1 MPIEEMPIEEMPIEE
16 MPIEVMPIE
25 GIPIEG
31 MPIEGMQ
38 KNTDLQTIEI
48 AEEEVIETDVVADT
62 MLQDEEQVPGH
73 SRGKRIAALT
83 GVILLIVMVL
93 ATLVVA
99 CLDFNGSHQLF
110 MVLVFCDISVPVFLW
125 FILHFLH

>member
-1 MPIEEMPIEEMPIEE
+1 MCVEVMPMEEMSIEEMRMEEMRMEE
-16 MPIEVMPIE
+16 M
-25 GIPIEG
+25 
-31 MPIEGMQ
+31 Q
-38 KNTDLQTIEI
+38 NNTDLQTIETEDKT
-48 AEEEVIETDVVADT
+48 AEEAEKETAEETDAMADT
-62 MLQDEEQVPGH
+62 LSQDEEQVPGH

-99 CLDFNGSHQLF
+99 CLDFNGSHQVF
-110 MVLVFCDISVPVFLW
+110 MALVFCDIAVPVFLW

>member
-1 MPIEEMPIEEMPIEE
+1 MEGIPIEG
-16 MPIEVMPIE
+16 MPIE
-25 GIPIEG
+25 GMPIEG

-38 KNTDLQTIEI
+38 KNTDLQTIET
-48 AEEEVIETDVVADT
+48 AEEEGIATDVVKDT
-62 MLQDEEQVPGH
+62 LLQDEEQVPGH

-99 CLDFNGSHQLF
+99 CLDFNGSHQVF
-110 MVLVFCDISVPVFLW
+110 MALVFCDIAVPVFLW

>member
-1 MPIEEMPIEEMPIEE
+1 MRVEVMRMEEM
-16 MPIEVMPIE
+16 
-25 GIPIEG
+25 
-31 MPIEGMQ
+31 Q
-38 KNTDLQTIEI
+38 TNTDLQTIETADETAKV
-48 AEEEVIETDVVADT
+48 AEKETDAMADIL
-62 MLQDEEQVPGH
+62 LQDEEQVPGH

-110 MVLVFCDISVPVFLW
+110 MALVFCDIAVPVFLW

>member
-1 MPIEEMPIEEMPIEE
+1 MEEMSMEEMSMEEMPIEE
-16 MPIEVMPIE
+16 
-25 GIPIEG
+25 
-31 MPIEGMQ
+31 MQ
-38 KNTDLQTIEI
+38 KNTDLQTIETADET
-48 AEEEVIETDVVADT
+48 AEEAVKETDAMADT
-62 MLQDEEQVPGH
+62 LLQDEEQVPGH

-99 CLDFNGSHQLF
+99 CLDFHGSHQLF